1 MYGEFLKFDSTNGL
15 TIGSNST
22 NLKTVISSDEMG
34 FYNGT
39 NKVAYI
45 NGDTFSITNGIID
58 NRLRIGHYVFKP

>member
-1 MYGEFLKFDSTNGL
+1 
-15 TIGSNST
+15 
-22 NLKTVISSDEMG
+22 MG

-58 NRLRIGHYVFKP
+58 NRLRIGHYVFKPQATGNLSIVWEE